1 MFENNEEGEENPLR
15 IMFTKAMLSI
25 PSVIVI
31 KDLDVLAANGK
42 NNLGKLG
49 KQQYF
54 YVKNI

>member
-1 MFENNEEGEENPLR
+1 MFENININDEKEEGKNPLR

-42 NNLGKLG
+42 NKLGKLG
-49 KQQYF
+49 K
-54 YVKNI
+54 